1 MLFVLFLFFFC
12 TFSGFNVLESVRWWL
27 ETGVSQDFKVKA
39 AQVIL
44 KVYYGDPET
53 GQRRQIC

>member
-1 MLFVLFLFFFC
+1 MLFVVYFALF
-12 TFSGFNVLESVRWWL
+12 FSGFNVLESVRWWL
-27 ETGVSQDFKVKA
+27 ETGVSQDVKVKA

-53 GQRRQIC
+53 GQRCQIC

>member
-1 MLFVLFLFFFC
+1 MLCCFFFVLFC
-12 TFSGFNVLESVRWWL
+12 VFSGFNVLESVRWL

-44 KVYYGDPET
+44 KAYYCDPET
-53 GQRRQIC
+53 GQR